1 MKCLARLTWF
11 DNIFHIFYSLNTE
24 PPTKHSSVKLL
35 IHKVLTAAL
44 TTVNKMHHINSMQ
57 QIGKVSICNHS
68 NRLSLGDAPHPREL
82 INVQTDAKKGQTSAE
97 LTELWYNSEE

>member
-1 MKCLARLTWF
+1 
-11 DNIFHIFYSLNTE
+11 
-24 PPTKHSSVKLL
+24 
-35 IHKVLTAAL
+35 
-44 TTVNKMHHINSMQ
+44 MHHINSMQ